1 MDCKRGCS
9 KLRTWPVWFR
19 IRSFPS
25 EHYRQVDFVFTVL
38 FFETGC
44 ITRKPKSLTYWLQIT
59 QIRANAGYAASKVKR
74 SEEDPSASG
83 RRTREQRPH
92 QCCGPLA
99 GLPGASAHGRSL
111 QKRDR
116 EPRLVCKATKIK
128 VLSLSDQTEQAV
140 CIAQIEFVFEVFLLS
155 YA

>member
-1 MDCKRGCS
+1 MKKIHLLLG
-9 KLRTWPVWFR
+9 
-19 IRSFPS
+19 
-25 EHYRQVDFVFTVL
+25 
-38 FFETGC
+38 
-44 ITRKPKSLTYWLQIT
+44 
-59 QIRANAGYAASKVKR
+59 
-74 SEEDPSASG
+74 
-83 RRTREQRPH
+83 RTREQRPH

-116 EPRLVCKATKIK
+116 EPRLVCKATKIE